1 MLQPQ
6 ELTISFK
13 VQKLKKL
20 SREVKLYLTSYF
32 LQIDGMQVVQT
43 IKMNRKAVDRDTR
56 NFISNGN
63 VDQYFSPF
71 NSMLPAETY

>member
-13 VQKLKKL
+13 VKKLKKL